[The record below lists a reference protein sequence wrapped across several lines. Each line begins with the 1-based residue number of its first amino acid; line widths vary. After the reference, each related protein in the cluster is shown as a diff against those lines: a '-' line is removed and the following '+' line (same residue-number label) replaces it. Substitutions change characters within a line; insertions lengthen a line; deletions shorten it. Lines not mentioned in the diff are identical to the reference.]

1 MSIINT
7 IPDSDKIKK
16 EEYKDSHYQSHA
28 ELIGFEFK
36 LGNLIIDLWKNRE
49 GAEKESRNKLTEFLS
64 RILLYQLFVVNFFV
78 FLIGFGYLDIN
89 ESIAKTFITGTF
101 VELTALL
108 GVVFAYIFKERKVEP
123 LKIVLDL
130 FEKIS
135 KHNNDFYE
143 QYRDDT
149 KENKEDI
156 NFEVQFTNSM
166 NSDDDNENY

>member
-1 MSIINT
+1 M
-7 IPDSDKIKK
+7 
-16 EEYKDSHYQSHA
+16 
-28 ELIGFEFK
+28 
-36 LGNLIIDLWKNRE
+36 
-49 GAEKESRNKLTEFLS
+49 
-64 RILLYQLFVVNFFV
+64 
-78 FLIGFGYLDIN
+78 FLIGVGYLDIN

-135 KHNNDFYE
+135 RHNNAFYT
-143 QYRDDT
+143 QYRDET
-149 KENKEDI
+149 TENKEDV
-156 NFEVQFTNSM
+156 NFEVQFTNPI

>member
-1 MSIINT
+1 MIYGEIE
-7 IPDSDKIKK
+7 KIRKK
-16 EEYKDSHYQSHA
+16 K
-28 ELIGFEFK
+28 
-36 LGNLIIDLWKNRE
+36 
-49 GAEKESRNKLTEFLS
+49 SRSKLTEFLS
-64 RILLYQLFVVNFFV
+64 KILLYQLFVVNFFV
-78 FLIGFGYLDIN
+78 FLIGVGYLDIN

-135 KHNNDFYE
+135 RHNNAFYT
-143 QYRDDT
+143 QYRDET
-149 KENKEDI
+149 TENKEDV
-156 NFEVQFTNSM
+156 NFEVQFTNPI